1 MWILFWRRFV
11 KKTAKINKEKK
22 EKKANGF
29 KIVIVALIILV
40 IITYVIRSI
49 VGLIKNPTNTVII
62 KQGTIAKEETDV
74 GYIIR
79 NETIVKGENY
89 KNGMEQIIG
98 EGQKIAKDEAI
109 FRYYSNGEDDIKN
122 QIASLDKQIDE
133 TMNSQTEKLFSSDT
147 KLLDSQIDEKLKK
160 LSTLNDT
167 QDIIESKKAIDSY
180 ITKRAEIVGD
190 LSPKGS
196 KLKEL
201 INQRSELQ
209 KKLTNGSEYIKS
221 ISSGILS
228 YKIDGLEE
236 TLNSSDFSKYN
247 KKFLDGLNLKTG
259 KIISTSS
266 EQGKIVDNFN
276 CYIAF
281 TSKTE
286 EANNAEIGDTV
297 TMVLPSTKE
306 VNAKVQYITKED
318 NEHTTIILN
327 FSEGIDE
334 LLNYRKIIFDVIW
347 WSAKGYKVPK
357 TSIIE
362 ENNLKYVIRS
372 RAGYLEKVLVKE
384 NKTAGNYSV
393 LSSYSVT
400 ELADLNY
407 NKKAKTSIS
416 LYDEI
421 VIKPTEEQVKSTE

>member
-22 EKKANGF
+22 EKKANVF

-49 VGLIKNPTNTVII
+49 VGLIKNPTNTVIV
-62 KQGTIAKEETDV
+62 KQGTISKEETAV

-221 ISSGILS
+221 TASGILS

-236 TLNSSDFSKYN
+236 TLNSNDFSKYN

-286 EANNAEIGDTV
+286 EANNAEVGDTV

-306 VNAKVQYITKED
+306 VKAKVQYITKED

-334 LLNYRKIIFDVIW
+334 LLNYRKITFDVIW

-362 ENNLKYVIRS
+362 ENNLKYVIRN

-393 LSSYSVT
+393 ISSYSVT
-400 ELADLNY
+400 DLADLNY
-407 NKKAKTSIS
+407 NKKAKISIS

-421 VIKPTEEQVKSTE
+421 VIKPTEKQVKSTE